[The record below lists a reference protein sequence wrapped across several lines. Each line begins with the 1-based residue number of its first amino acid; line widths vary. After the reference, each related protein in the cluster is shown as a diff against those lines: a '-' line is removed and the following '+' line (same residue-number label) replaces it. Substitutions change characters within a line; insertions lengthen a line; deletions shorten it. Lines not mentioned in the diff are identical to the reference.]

1 MATYSDAAL
10 GIGERIKESRGRASR
25 PEAAALL
32 GVHPNTLANYEH
44 GTRPPGAKFLEALN
58 RVYGVS
64 PSWVLTG
71 ESDKYLRPGVPVGL
85 AMLDAIQKGKP
96 FSIEQQRALADDDTF
111 AAYLSGA
118 RVPPPEF
125 LEAFAALTE
134 YPLSRLN
141 AAFELCQALGEIE
154 AVAANVAREPA
165 QAEPYQA
172 MTPGRMAQGASSQA
186 AETPDTT
193 MLISRCIIAAEMVT
207 EGKLDRQQQVTLGL
221 DTWGALS
228 KLCGG
233 HDAAARLGAIADA
246 DLLNL
251 ARFVYNTR
259 AAFSNIKA
267 SPRNPWEF

>member
-1 MATYSDAAL
+1 MNN
-10 GIGERIKESRGRASR
+10 GIGLRVAEVRGKLSQVAFSER
-25 PEAAALL
+25 L
-32 GVHPNTLANYEH
+32 GVHKNTVGATER
-44 GTRPPGAKFLEALN
+44 GQTMPGGELLQALY
-58 RVYGVS
+58 RVFGVS
-64 PSWVLTG
+64 PTWVLTG
-71 ESDKYLRPGVPVGL
+71 EGDKYARPGVAIGL

-125 LEAFAALTE
+125 LEAFAALTG
-134 YPLSRLN
+134 YPLARLN

-154 AVAANVAREPA
+154 AVAANVASEPA

-172 MTPGRMAQGASSQA
+172 MTPGRMTQGASSQA
-186 AETPDTT
+186 PETPDTT

-233 HDAAARLGAIADA
+233 HEAAARLGAIADA